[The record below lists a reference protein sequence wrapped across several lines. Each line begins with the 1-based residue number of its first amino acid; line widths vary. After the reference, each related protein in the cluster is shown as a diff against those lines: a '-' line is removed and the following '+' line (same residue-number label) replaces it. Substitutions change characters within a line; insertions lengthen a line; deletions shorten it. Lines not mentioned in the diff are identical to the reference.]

1 MAVTMEMI
9 EDAEDRLSDILTEL
23 EEAESYKSWL
33 EQGAGG
39 EMTEEELNIKYADV
53 ESRLYTLDREAND
66 QEEYLE
72 QLKEEYGI

>member
-1 MAVTMEMI
+1 MTVTMQMI

-23 EEAESYKSWL
+23 EETEIYRIWL
-33 EQGAGG
+33 EYGAGG
-39 EMTEEELNIKYADV
+39 EMTAEEINIEYADV
-53 ESRLYTLDREAND
+53 QSRLYTLDREAND